1 MRVRR
6 GRLEDTAS
14 AAATG
19 KRAKPEE
26 ALACSGIGYTPP
38 ATPKKPIVDDPLT
51 WEGCTYRVCVQGV
64 PRS

>member
-6 GRLEDTAS
+6 GSLEDMAS

-26 ALACSGIGYTPP
+26 ASGLLGDRLYSAGHPEKT
-38 ATPKKPIVDDPLT
+38 D
-51 WEGCTYRVCVQGV
+51 R
-64 PRS
+64 R